1 MSWSWNG
8 EYHRSKSRQP
18 MEGHDSCLLMWVCN
32 IQIKNS
38 RNLHQS
44 VQNRKSFKFYIF
56 FLKTTHISLS
66 KTLLICK
73 TTTITVQICT
83 VTVAF
88 YMIFFSLSSHIWF
101 SLFLCSLTFFM
112 SNLHLNKYFN
122 LAIQNARLTPSSNL
136 RFFFFFAMY
145 HLASIL
151 G

>member
-1 MSWSWNG
+1 
-8 EYHRSKSRQP
+8 

-88 YMIFFSLSSHIWF
+88 YMIFFFSFLSHLILSLPLLSNIFYVKFASQKILQCDNSNCTIN
-101 SLFLCSLTFFM
+101 SL
-112 SNLHLNKYFN
+112 K
-122 LAIQNARLTPSSNL
+122 
-136 RFFFFFAMY
+136 
-145 HLASIL
+145 
-151 G
+151 

>member
-1 MSWSWNG
+1 
-8 EYHRSKSRQP
+8 

-88 YMIFFSLSSHIWF
+88 YMIFFFSFLSHLILSLPLLSNIFYVKFASQQILQF
-101 SLFLCSLTFFM
+101 GNSKCKINSL
-112 SNLHLNKYFN
+112 K
-122 LAIQNARLTPSSNL
+122 
-136 RFFFFFAMY
+136 
-145 HLASIL
+145 
-151 G
+151 